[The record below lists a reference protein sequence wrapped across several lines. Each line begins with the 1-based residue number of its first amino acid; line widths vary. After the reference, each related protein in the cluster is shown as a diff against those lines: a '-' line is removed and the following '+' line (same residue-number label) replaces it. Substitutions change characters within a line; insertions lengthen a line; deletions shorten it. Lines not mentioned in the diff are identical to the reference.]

1 MSRVQGPQSRVR
13 GRKFL
18 QFVLLNVVMWVVMTV
33 ILLVLPDQLDRW
45 LDLGVAR
52 AIGWAVAAALWV
64 VAIERQ
70 WQARMGAL
78 ARFPLQVLLWA
89 SSALV
94 AMWLSDQFRL

>member
-1 MSRVQGPQSRVR
+1 MYRVRGPQSRVQR
-13 GRKFL
+13 LTAAR
-18 QFVLLNVVMWVVMTV
+18 FVLLNVVMWVVMTT

-52 AIGWAVAAALWV
+52 AIGWAVAGAVWV
-64 VAIERQ
+64 VVLERQ

-78 ARFPLQVLLWA
+78 ARFPLQVLLWV

-94 AMWLSDQFRL
+94 AMWLSDQFRW

>member
-1 MSRVQGPQSRVR
+1 VQRPPVAR
-13 GRKFL
+13 
-18 QFVLLNVVMWVVMTV
+18 FVLLNVVLWVVMTA
-33 ILLVLPDQLDRW
+33 ILIVLPDQLDRW

-52 AIGWAVAAALWV
+52 AIGWAVAGALWV

-94 AMWLSDQFRL
+94 AMWLSDQFRW

>member
-1 MSRVQGPQSRVR
+1 M
-13 GRKFL
+13 
-18 QFVLLNVVMWVVMTV
+18 LLNVVMWLVMTV
-33 ILLVLPDQLDRW
+33 ILIVLPDQLDRW

-52 AIGWAVAAALWV
+52 AIGWAVAGALWV

-94 AMWLSDQFRL
+94 AMWLSDLFRL

>member
-1 MSRVQGPQSRVR
+1 M
-13 GRKFL
+13 
-18 QFVLLNVVMWVVMTV
+18 QFVLLNVVMWLVMTV
-33 ILLVLPDQLDRW
+33 ILIVLPDQLDRW

-52 AIGWAVAAALWV
+52 AIGWAVAGALWV

-94 AMWLSDQFRL
+94 AMWLSDLFRL